1 MSEQHAS
8 MPGLRVV
15 TVEHFIAGPFCTQLL
30 GDQGADVIRVESPAG
45 SNRGGYFPTLNRN
58 KRSIVVDL
66 KSEPGLK
73 TLHALIETADVFVT
87 NLGAGVP
94 SRLGFDYERL
104 SQINP
109 SLVYAHITGFGQN
122 SPYRDIPAF
131 DGVIQAMSG
140 VMDMTGEP
148 DGAPMLSGVFIPDH
162 LTGLYAA
169 LAVNNALLRR
179 QHTGHGSYIDLSMLD
194 CLLSFHATGY
204 QEVLAEGKKVTRIG
218 SKVRGSYASTY
229 RASDGY
235 VYLAP
240 LTARMWQ
247 GVSQVIGK
255 PELLAYMGDTP
266 EADTRLAHRD
276 ELDALIEGWTSQHPV
291 AEVVERMRAA
301 GVASSAVHTM
311 EEVVADPHL
320 KVRNLL
326 RTVPDL
332 SGEGTFYVAGS
343 PVPALDTYAKRPPRL
358 GEHTDE
364 ILAELGMAPADAVGA
379 MGAAGQRD
387 G

>member
-1 MSEQHAS
+1 MSQQNAS

-66 KSEPGLK
+66 KSEKGLE
-73 TLHALIETADVFVT
+73 TLHALIKTADVFVT

-94 SRLGFDYERL
+94 ARLGFDYDRL

-109 SLVYAHITGFGQN
+109 RLVYAHITGFGQD

-140 VMDMTGEP
+140 LMDLTGEP
-148 DGAPMLSGVFIPDH
+148 DGAPMLSGVFVPDH
-162 LTGLYAA
+162 LTGLWAA
-169 LAVNNALLRR
+169 LAVNNALLKR
-179 QHTGHGSYIDLSMLD
+179 HNTGHGSYIDLSMLD
-194 CLLSFHATGY
+194 CLMSFHATGFS
-204 QEVLAEGKKVTRIG
+204 EVLKEGKTLTRIG
-218 SKVRGSYASTY
+218 SRVRGSYASTY

-247 GVSQVIGK
+247 GVARVIGK
-255 PELLAYMGDTP
+255 PELLDYMGETP
-266 EADTRLAHRD
+266 ESDDRLQHRD
-276 ELDALIEGWTSQHPV
+276 MLDALIEGWTSKHTV
-291 AEVVERMRAA
+291 SDVVEQMRAV

-311 EEVVADPHL
+311 DEVVADPHL
-320 KVRNLL
+320 EVRNML

-332 SGEGTFYVAGS
+332 SGEGEFPVPGS
-343 PVPALDTYAKRPPRL
+343 PIPSLDETFSKKPPRL
-358 GEHTDE
+358 GEHTEE
-364 ILAELGMAPADAVGA
+364 ILAELGLAPA
-379 MGAAGQRD
+379 GAAGQRD

>member
-1 MSEQHAS
+1 MSQQNAS

-66 KSEPGLK
+66 KSEKGIE

-94 SRLGFDYERL
+94 ARLGFDYDRL

-109 SLVYAHITGFGQN
+109 RLVYAHITGFGQD

-140 VMDMTGEP
+140 LMDLTGEP
-148 DGAPMLSGVFIPDH
+148 DGAPMLSGVFVPDH
-162 LTGLYAA
+162 LTGLWAA
-169 LAVNNALLRR
+169 LAVNNALLKR
-179 QHTGHGSYIDLSMLD
+179 HNTGHGSYIDLSMLD
-194 CLLSFHATGY
+194 CLMSFHATGFS
-204 QEVLAEGKKVTRIG
+204 EVLKEGKTLTRIG
-218 SKVRGSYASTY
+218 SRVRGSYASTY

-247 GVSQVIGK
+247 GVSRAIGK
-255 PELLAYMGDTP
+255 PELLDYMGDTP
-266 EADTRLAHRD
+266 ESDNRLQHRD
-276 ELDALIEGWTSQHPV
+276 MLDALIEGWTSKHTV
-291 AEVVERMRAA
+291 SDVVEQMRAV

-311 EEVVADPHL
+311 DEVVADPHL
-320 KVRNLL
+320 EVRNML

-332 SGEGTFYVAGS
+332 SGEGEFPVPGS
-343 PVPALDTYAKRPPRL
+343 PIPSVDETFSKKPPRL
-358 GEHTDE
+358 GEHTEE
-364 ILAELGMAPADAVGA
+364 ILAELGLAPA
-379 MGAAGQRD
+379 GAAGQRD

>member
-1 MSEQHAS
+1 SQQNAS

-66 KSEPGLK
+66 KSEKGLE
-73 TLHALIETADVFVT
+73 TLHALIKTADVFVT

-94 SRLGFDYERL
+94 ARLGFDYDRL

-109 SLVYAHITGFGQN
+109 RLVYAHITGFGQD

-140 VMDMTGEP
+140 LMDLTGEP
-148 DGAPMLSGVFIPDH
+148 DGAPMLSGVFVPDH
-162 LTGLYAA
+162 LTGLWAA
-169 LAVNNALLRR
+169 LAVNNALLKR
-179 QHTGHGSYIDLSMLD
+179 HNTGHGSYIDLSMLD
-194 CLLSFHATGY
+194 CLMSFHATGFS
-204 QEVLAEGKKVTRIG
+204 EVLKEGKTLTRIG
-218 SKVRGSYASTY
+218 SRVRGSYASTY

-247 GVSQVIGK
+247 GVARVIGK
-255 PELLAYMGDTP
+255 PELLDYMGETP
-266 EADTRLAHRD
+266 ESDDRLQHRD
-276 ELDALIEGWTSQHPV
+276 MLDALIEGWTSKHTV
-291 AEVVERMRAA
+291 SDVVEQMRAV

-311 EEVVADPHL
+311 DEVVADPHL
-320 KVRNLL
+320 EVRNML

-332 SGEGTFYVAGS
+332 SGEGEFPVPGS
-343 PVPALDTYAKRPPRL
+343 PIPSLDETFSKKPPRL
-358 GEHTDE
+358 GEHTEE
-364 ILAELGMAPADAVGA
+364 ILAELGLAPA
-379 MGAAGQRD
+379 GAAGQRD